1 MNALRVVRYAAWGTV
16 AIVAITVGFIAW
28 QWQQGGGV
36 ERLAATSIGGPFTLM
51 DQHGDT
57 VTEAELKGHPSA
69 IFFGYTFC
77 PDVCPTTLFEMTGWL
92 EKLGP
97 DADKLGVYFVSVD
110 PERDTQETLAEY
122 LSAFDPRITGL
133 TGTPEAVAELV
144 KGYRVYAR
152 KVPLD
157 SGGYLMDHTA
167 TIYLIDSD
175 GVFTGTIDYQ
185 EDPDT
190 ALKKLQRLV
199 DTS

>member
-1 MNALRVVRYAAWGTV
+1 MNALRVVRYATWGVV
-16 AIVAITVGFIAW
+16 AIAAIGLGYAAW
-28 QWQQGGGV
+28 HWQQAGGV
-36 ERLAATSIGGPFTLM
+36 GRLAANSIGGPFTLT

-57 VTEAELKGHPSA
+57 VTEAALKGHPSA
-69 IFFGYTFC
+69 MFFGYTFC

-97 DADKLGVYFVSVD
+97 DADTIRVYFVSVD
-110 PERDTQETLAEY
+110 PERDTRETLAEY

-133 TGTPEAVAELV
+133 TGTPEEVAEIV
-144 KGYRVYAR
+144 KDYRVYAR

-157 SGGYLMDHTA
+157 GGGYVMDHTA
-167 TIYLIDSD
+167 TIYLIDSN

-190 ALKKLQRLV
+190 ALKKLRRLV
-199 DTS
+199 EAS